1 MWQLSRLKLLSLHT
15 RAARW
20 AHSICLCGR
29 RGRMSLHIGSL
40 LINSSHLS
48 TDDNSRIAYGIPCLG
63 KGRSWKFMRSM
74 QLRDPLQLKSKLNS
88 RLIQRWWVAHRK
100 SCRESGLDSRPSHTH
115 SCHSYHK
122 PLLLALKLNYW
133 GLSVSIEWC
142 SSRRLF
148 RGRRLL

>member
-1 MWQLSRLKLLSLHT
+1 MLRLSLHKFLSLQT
-15 RAARW
+15 RTAQW
-20 AHSICLCGR
+20 AYSICLYGR
-29 RGRMSLHIGSL
+29 RGLMSLHIRSL

-63 KGRSWKFMRSM
+63 KGRNWKFMRSM
-74 QLRDPLQLKSKLNS
+74 QLRDPLQQKSKLNS
-88 RLIQRWWVAHRK
+88 RLVQRWWVARRK
-100 SCRESGLDSRPSHTH
+100 SCRESGLGSRPSHTH
-115 SCHSYHK
+115 SCHSYHM

-133 GLSVSIEWC
+133 GLSESIEWC